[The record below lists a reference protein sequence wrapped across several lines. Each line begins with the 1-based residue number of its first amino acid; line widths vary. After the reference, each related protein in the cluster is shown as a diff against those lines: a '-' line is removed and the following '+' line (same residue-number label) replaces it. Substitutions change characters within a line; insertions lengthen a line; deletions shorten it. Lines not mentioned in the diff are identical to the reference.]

1 MSLPHS
7 CADLCSAECNSRK
20 VTPKKST
27 ILAHGCPAH
36 DAAYTV
42 VATVVEDGSSSSSS
56 SSSSANELHSEHG
69 EARDVPAS
77 VEIEG
82 KVVLEERDKE
92 GGGGIED
99 DVVASG
105 SKRKAETAVPES
117 APCEKKQRL
126 SLRVRT
132 NACIRGV
139 LFTPR
144 MISPKIS
151 DTHTFR
157 HLSPKS
163 QRVVKTSVSEGRPKY
178 PQCKKIGVFKRQV
191 RRWLL
196 MK

>member
-1 MSLPHS
+1 MYLPHS
-7 CADLCSAECNSRK
+7 CADSCSAECNSRK
-20 VTPKKST
+20 VTPKKSK

-56 SSSSANELHSEHG
+56 SANELHSEHE
-69 EARDVPAS
+69 EARDVPTS

-92 GGGGIED
+92 EGGGIED
-99 DVVASG
+99 EVVASG

-132 NACIRGV
+132 NACIRG
-139 LFTPR
+139 LSLTPQ
-144 MISPKIS
+144 MISTKIS

-163 QRVVKTSVSEGRPKY
+163 QAVVKTSVSEGRPKY